1 MSSGS
6 KVLLDGR
13 SFEVVDE
20 IEEDVDVDGFGNEGE
35 IANSE
40 GALAVLFA
48 RITRYRNCRY
58 IAHAGK
64 ETELFE
70 ELIAVNVRH
79 TDV

>member
-20 IEEDVDVDGFGNEGE
+20 IKENVDVDGFRNEGE
-35 IANSE
+35 IADSE
-40 GALAVLFA
+40 GALAVLFT
-48 RITRYRNCRY
+48 RITRHRNCRY
-58 IAHAGK
+58 ISQAGK

-70 ELIAVNVRH
+70 KLIAVNVRH
-79 TDV
+79 TDI

>member
-13 SFEVVDE
+13 SFEVVNQTEKD
-20 IEEDVDVDGFGNEGE
+20 IDVDGFGNEGE
-35 IANSE
+35 VADTK

-48 RITRYRNCRY
+48 RITRHRNCRH
-58 IAHAGK
+58 IAQAGK

-70 ELIAVNVRH
+70 KLIAVNVRH
-79 TDV
+79 ADV

>member
-20 IEEDVDVDGFGNEGE
+20 IKEDVDVDGFGNEGKV
-35 IANSE
+35 ADSE
-40 GALAVLFA
+40 GTLAVLFT
-48 RITRYRNCRY
+48 RITRHRNCRH
-58 IAHAGK
+58 IAQARK

-70 ELIAVNVRH
+70 ELITVNVRH
-79 TDV
+79 ADV

>member
-13 SFEVVDE
+13 SFEVVNQ
-20 IEEDVDVDGFGNEGE
+20 IKKNVDVDGFRNEGE

-40 GALAVLFA
+40 GALTVLFA
-48 RITRYRNCRY
+48 SITRHRNCRY
-58 IAHAGK
+58 IAQAGK

-70 ELIAVNVRH
+70 KLIAVNVRH
-79 TDV
+79 ADV